1 MLNNTRAGKALLSTK
16 KTRQLRAKVFGLNWT
31 PSMRAKTTS
40 SPFIP
45 AAAGI
50 LFAFALS
57 SCDKVWE
64 LGKELQAPEEPPAE
78 LVENSAPVSIP
89 NAPGY
94 TPPEET
100 KPVEP
105 PEPPK
110 PKFNADAQ
118 VSILGYH
125 DFTESGSGTDM
136 KINIDKFRKQMQML
150 KDAEI
155 PVISMRDYM
164 EWKNGE
170 KEIPSKC
177 VVITMDDGWVGVY
190 DLAYPIIKE
199 FGYPF
204 SIYLYKNYV
213 NTGGRSL
220 TFEQVREM
228 MANGCEVGSHSVSHD
243 FMARTRGRSA
253 EQYETWLRE
262 ELGESLRFLREHF
275 GEDVLPVFVYPYGNY
290 NDQVVEL
297 AEEYGYQVGLTVAP
311 KKADHSLD
319 NLRVGRYIIHGDNEI
334 NITAALRYRGGESLA
349 GGQGL
354 LGSNKGGG
362 ASKGG
367 TEEKPEPLVTTSPE
381 AGATVADR
389 LPKIEVNISKLKGVS
404 SDSITMRVSGLGRV
418 PYQYDAANGIISY
431 QMPERI
437 RQPSCSVQVSLKRSG
452 QSKHDIIAWDFKVDR
467 TVLYI
472 PPQPVK
478 ATPISEPEVE
488 ESAAAPSAAVE
499 DAAEPS
505 A

>member
-1 MLNNTRAGKALLSTK
+1 
-16 KTRQLRAKVFGLNWT
+16 
-31 PSMRAKTTS
+31 MRAQSTF
-40 SPFIP
+40 SPSIP

-50 LFAFALS
+50 LIAFTLS

-64 LGKELQAPEEPPAE
+64 LGKELQPPEEAPPE

-89 NAPGY
+89 NAPDY

-100 KPVEP
+100 QPVK

-136 KINIDKFRKQMQML
+136 KINIDKFRQQMQTL
-150 KDAEI
+150 KDSEV
-155 PVISMRDYM
+155 PVITMRDFIA
-164 EWKNGE
+164 WKKGE
-170 KEIPSKC
+170 KEIPDKC

-190 DLAYPIIKE
+190 ELAYPILKE

-220 TFEQVREM
+220 SYDQVREM

-243 FMARTRGRSA
+243 FMARTRGRTPD
-253 EQYETWLRE
+253 QYEAWLRE

-297 AEEYGYQVGLTVAP
+297 AEEYGYEIGLTVAP

-319 NLRVGRYIIHGDNEI
+319 DLRVGRYIIHGDNEI

-354 LGSNKGGG
+354 LNSGGSSTG
-362 ASKGG
+362 GG
-367 TEEKPEPLVTTSPE
+367 TEEKPEPLVRTTPE
-381 AGATVADR
+381 AGATVSDR
-389 LPKIEVNISKLKGVS
+389 LPLIEVNISKLKGVS

-418 PYQYDAANGIISY
+418 PYEYDAANGIISY
-431 QMPERI
+431 QM
-437 RQPSCSVQVSLKRSG
+437 
-452 QSKHDIIAWDFKVDR
+452 
-467 TVLYI
+467 
-472 PPQPVK
+472 
-478 ATPISEPEVE
+478 
-488 ESAAAPSAAVE
+488 
-499 DAAEPS
+499 
-505 A
+505 